1 MPQFP
6 WMPSDKFWDAV
17 FALGKGAFSI
27 IITVVA
33 ALILLRLS
41 GPVIDRAIARTARP
55 EKGYFDDRRVKTLA
69 LLLKSAIRYAI
80 YFFAGMAVISKLGV
94 DTASLLAGAGLAGLA
109 IGFGAQ
115 SLVKD
120 VINGFF
126 ILFED
131 QFGVGDYVGINDVS
145 GIVEDIGLRVTRIR
159 DFGGQLHIVPNSQI
173 SRVTNYMGS
182 SMRVLFEVG
191 VAYDSDV
198 DHVLEVLARDFEK
211 ARTEIP
217 GIVEGPTVLGVSDLA
232 ESAIKI
238 MVIARTQP
246 MEQWRVERELKKRIK
261 QLLDREG
268 IIIPYPH
275 MNVIIEGAIAPQAAP
290 HGNGRPDS
298 CEV

>member
-1 MPQFP
+1 MPKFS
-6 WMPSDKFWDAV
+6 WIPSDKFWDAV

-27 IITVVA
+27 VITVVV
-33 ALILLRLS
+33 ALVLLRLS
-41 GPVIDRAIARTARP
+41 GPIIDRTIARATKP
-55 EKGYFDDRRVKTLA
+55 EKGYLDDRRVKTLA

-80 YFFAGMAVISKLGV
+80 YFFAGMAVISRLGV

-198 DHVLEVLARDFEK
+198 DRVLEVLAKDFEK
-211 ARTEIP
+211 AKADIP

-232 ESAIKI
+232 ESSIKV

-261 QLLDREG
+261 QLLDQEG
-268 IIIPYPH
+268 IEIPYPH
-275 MNVIIEGAIAPQAAP
+275 VNVIVEGTVSPRDALP
-290 HGNGRPDS
+290 R
-298 CEV
+298 E